1 MVMRP
6 AVCIIIG
13 VLVTITQNQNDR
25 HELMH
30 LTLTRLYAFDANA
43 FIDIYNNERPH
54 EALDMNYVTM

>member
-13 VLVTITQNQNDR
+13 VLVTITQNQNGR

-30 LTLTRLYAFDANA
+30 LTLTRLYAFDANVLSISITTNA
-43 FIDIYNNERPH
+43 RTK
-54 EALDMNYVTM
+54 LWT